1 MRLNTE
7 NTTCRNCQTEMP
19 DHSLYCPKCSQKN
32 TDGRIP
38 ILSFV
43 FDLLENIFS
52 IDSKLFKTSLGL
64 FIPGKL
70 TNEFFQ
76 GKHKSF
82 ATPSRLFL
90 ASALLF
96 FAILSIQVQQ
106 SIKDENITGNVF
118 GMAEKNKSKQDQIA
132 ELNKVREQLGG
143 SLMENSI
150 KVALDSAEV
159 KILESGHVDTNLVN
173 ITLMSGDYEFKA
185 TDIMNLT
192 ADSMI
197 QKYQIKG
204 FADQMFFKQ
213 GYKLTKEPKSL
224 IYKLIGNLTW
234 MMLLVIP
241 SMALIFKLLYIRRK
255 KYYVEH
261 LVFLFHVHAFI
272 LFVGISFLIYK
283 QIDPGPLQNYESLG
297 LVSVFYLYAL
307 IALKKVYEQGWI
319 KTFFKSILILFFY
332 FIVLFFC
339 MIIISLVSFIL
350 F

>member
-1 MRLNTE
+1 MRLDTK

-19 DHSLYCPKCSQKN
+19 EDSLYCPKCSQKN

-43 FDLLENIFS
+43 LDLLENIFS
-52 IDSKLFKTSLGL
+52 LDSKLLKTSLGL

-96 FAILSIQVQQ
+96 FAMLSVQVQQ
-106 SIKDENITGNVF
+106 LIKDENISGDVF
-118 GMAEKNKSKQDQIA
+118 GVAEKNKSKEDQIA

-143 SLMENSI
+143 GMMDKSI
-150 KVALDSAEV
+150 KAALDSAEA
-159 KILESGHVDTNLVN
+159 KILESENIDTNLVN
-173 ITLMSGDYEFKA
+173 ISLWSGNYEFMA
-185 TDIMNLT
+185 SDMINLT

-204 FADQMFFKQ
+204 FVDQMFFRQ
-213 GYKLTKEPKSL
+213 GYKLTKEPKSWL
-224 IYKLIGNLTW
+224 YTLIGNLTW
-234 MMLLVIP
+234 MMLLLIP

-261 LVFLFHVHAFI
+261 LVFLFHIHAFF
-272 LFVGISFLIYK
+272 LFVGVVFLIYK
-283 QIDPGPLQNYESLG
+283 QIEPGPMLDYESLG
-297 LVSVFYLYAL
+297 LFSVFYLYAL
-307 IALKKVYEQGWI
+307 FALKSVYEQGWL

-339 MIIISLVSFIL
+339 VVIISAVSFIL

>member
-1 MRLNTE
+1 MKLNTE
-7 NTTCRNCQTEMP
+7 NTTCRNCQTVMP
-19 DHSLYCPKCSQKN
+19 EQSLYCPKCSQKN

-43 FDLLENIFS
+43 KDLLENLFS
-52 IDSKLFKTSLGL
+52 LDSKLFKTSLGL

-96 FAILSIQVQQ
+96 FAMLSVVVQQ
-106 SIKDENITGNVF
+106 KIKDEDITGDIF
-118 GMAEKNKSKQDQIA
+118 GMVEKNKSKEDQLI
-132 ELNKVREQLGG
+132 ELEKIRSQLGG
-143 SLMENSI
+143 SMMDEKI
-150 KVALDSAEV
+150 KIAMDSAAI
-159 KILESGHVDTNLVN
+159 KIKESTIDTNVVEISLW
-173 ITLMSGDYEFKA
+173 SGNYEFLA
-185 TDIMNLT
+185 SDITNLS

-204 FADQMFFKQ
+204 YADKVFFKQ

-224 IYKLIGNLTW
+224 ISKMIGNLTW

-241 SMALIFKLLYIRRK
+241 SMALIFKLFYIRRK

-261 LVFLFHVHAFI
+261 LVFLFHIHAFF
-272 LFVGISFLIYK
+272 LFIGVAFLIFK
-283 QIDPGPLQNYESLG
+283 QIEPGPLQQYQSLG
-297 LVSVFYLYAL
+297 LLSIFYLYAL
-307 IALKKVYEQGWI
+307 IALKKVYGQGWI
-319 KTFFKSILILFFY
+319 KTFFKSILFLMFY
-332 FIVLFFC
+332 FFILILCIGV
-339 MIIISLVSFIL
+339 ISVVSFIL

>member
-1 MRLNTE
+1 MKLNTE
-7 NTTCRNCQTEMP
+7 NTTCRNCQAEMP
-19 DHSLYCPKCSQKN
+19 EHSLYCPKCSQKN

-43 FDLLENIFS
+43 QDLLENIFS
-52 IDSKLFKTSLGL
+52 LDSKLLKTSWGL

-96 FAILSIQVQQ
+96 FAMLSVQVQQ
-106 SIKDENITGNVF
+106 IIQDEDITGDVF
-118 GMAEKNKSKQDQIA
+118 GMNEKNRSKEVQLA
-132 ELNKVREQLGG
+132 EINKAREELG
-143 SLMENSI
+143 NSMI
-150 KVALDSAEV
+150 DNAIRATLDSAEI
-159 KILESGHVDTNLVN
+159 KIKQSDVDTNLVD
-173 ITLMSGDYEFKA
+173 ISLWSGNYKFIA
-185 TDIMNLT
+185 ADIMNLT

-197 QKYQIKG
+197 QKYQMKG
-204 FADQMFFKQ
+204 FVDQMVFKQ
-213 GYKLTKEPKSL
+213 AYKLTKEPKSL

-261 LVFLFHVHAFI
+261 LVFLFHIHAFF
-272 LFVGISFLIYK
+272 LFVGVVFLIYK
-283 QIDPGPLQNYESLG
+283 QIEPGPMLEYETLG
-297 LVSVFYLYAL
+297 LISVFYLYAL
-307 IALKKVYEQGWI
+307 IALKSVYEQGWI
-319 KTFFKSILILFFY
+319 KTFFKSILVLFFY

-339 MIIISLVSFIL
+339 MIIISVVSFIL

>member
-19 DHSLYCPKCSQKN
+19 EDSLYCPKCSQKN

-43 FDLLENIFS
+43 LDLLENIFS
-52 IDSKLFKTSLGL
+52 LDSKLLKTSWGL

-76 GKHKSF
+76 GKLKSF

-96 FAILSIQVQQ
+96 FAMLSVQVQQ
-106 SIKDENITGNVF
+106 IIQDKDITGDVF
-118 GMAEKNKSKQDQIA
+118 GINEKNRSKEIQLA
-132 ELNKVREQLGG
+132 EINKAREELG
-143 SLMENSI
+143 NSMI
-150 KVALDSAEV
+150 DNTIRATLDSAEI
-159 KILESGHVDTNLVN
+159 KIKQSDVDTNLVD
-173 ITLMSGDYEFKA
+173 ISLWSGSYKFIAADL
-185 TDIMNLT
+185 MNLT

-197 QKYQIKG
+197 QKYEIKG
-204 FADQMFFKQ
+204 FVDQMVFRQ
-213 GYKLTKEPKSL
+213 AYKLTKEPKSL

-261 LVFLFHVHAFI
+261 LVFLFHIHAFF
-272 LFVGISFLIYK
+272 LFVGVVFLIYK
-283 QIDPGPLQNYESLG
+283 QIEPGPMLEYETLG
-297 LVSVFYLYAL
+297 LISVFYFYSL
-307 IALKKVYEQGWI
+307 IALKSVYEQGWI
-319 KTFFKSILILFFY
+319 KTFFKSILVLFFY

-339 MIIISLVSFIL
+339 MIIISVVSFIL

>member
-1 MRLNTE
+1 MNTE
-7 NTTCRNCQTEMP
+7 NTSCRNCQTEMP
-19 DHSLYCPKCSQKN
+19 EHSLYCPKCSQKN

-43 FDLLENIFS
+43 QDILENIFS
-52 IDSKLFKTSLGL
+52 LDSKLFKTSLGL

-106 SIKDENITGNVF
+106 SIKDENITGDIF
-118 GMAEKNKSKQDQIA
+118 GMAKKNNSKQDQIA

-143 SLMENSI
+143 SLMDNSI

-159 KILESGHVDTNLVN
+159 KILQSETIDTNLIN
-173 ITLMSGDYEFKA
+173 IRLWSGEYEFMA
-185 TDIMNLT
+185 SDIMNLT

-204 FADQMFFKQ
+204 FGDQMFFKQ

-224 IYKLIGNLTW
+224 IYKMIGNLTW

-241 SMALIFKLLYIRRK
+241 SMALVFKLLFIRRK

-261 LVFLFHVHAFI
+261 LVFLFHIHAFF
-272 LFVGISFLIYK
+272 LFVGVVFLIYK
-283 QIDPGPLQNYESLG
+283 QFEPGPMLYYEPLG
-297 LVSVFYLYAL
+297 LISVFYLYAFV
-307 IALKKVYEQGWI
+307 ALKSVYEQGWF

-332 FIVLFFC
+332 FIVLLFC
-339 MIIISLVSFIL
+339 TIIISVVSFFL

>member
-1 MRLNTE
+1 MNTE
-7 NTTCRNCQTEMP
+7 NTICRNCQTEMP
-19 DHSLYCPKCSQKN
+19 QDSLYCPKCSQKN

-38 ILSFV
+38 IFSFV
-43 FDLLENIFS
+43 KDLLENIFS
-52 IDSKLFKTSLGL
+52 LDSKLFKTSLGL

-96 FAILSIQVQQ
+96 FAMLSIQVQQ
-106 SIKDENITGNVF
+106 LIKDENITGDIF
-118 GMAEKNKSKQDQIA
+118 GMVDKNMNNEDQLA
-132 ELNKVREQLGG
+132 ELNKMREQLGG
-143 SLMENSI
+143 SMMDSSI
-150 KVALDSAEV
+150 KAVLDSVEIEIIQKE
-159 KILESGHVDTNLVN
+159 KIDTNLVN
-173 ITLMSGDYEFKA
+173 ISLWSGSYEFLA
-185 TDIMNLT
+185 SDIANLT

-197 QKYQIKG
+197 QKYQIEG
-204 FADQMFFKQ
+204 YVDQMFFKQ

-224 IYKLIGNLTW
+224 IYKLVGNLTW

-261 LVFLFHVHAFI
+261 LVFLFHIHAFF
-272 LFVGISFLIYK
+272 LFVGGVFLIYK
-283 QIDPGPLQNYESLG
+283 QIEPGPILEYESFG
-297 LVSVFYLYAL
+297 LISVFYLYAL
-307 IALKKVYEQGWI
+307 IALKKVYGQGWL
-319 KTFFKSILILFFY
+319 KTFFKSFLILFFY
-332 FIVLFFC
+332 FIVLFYC
-339 MIIISLVSFIL
+339 MVIISAVSFIL

>member
-1 MRLNTE
+1 MNTE

-19 DHSLYCPKCSQKN
+19 EHSLYCPKCSQKN

-43 FDLLENIFS
+43 KDLLENIFS
-52 IDSKLFKTSLGL
+52 LDSKLFKTSLGL

-70 TNEFFQ
+70 TSEFFQ

-96 FAILSIQVQQ
+96 FAMLSVVVQQ
-106 SIKDENITGNVF
+106 KIKDEDITGDIF
-118 GMAEKNKSKQDQIA
+118 GMVEKNESKEKQLV
-132 ELNKVREQLGG
+132 ELEKIRSQLGG
-143 SLMENSI
+143 SMMDESI
-150 KVALDSAEV
+150 KVALDSAEI
-159 KILESGHVDTNLVN
+159 KIKESSVDTNLVN
-173 ITLMSGDYEFKA
+173 ISLWSGNYEFLA
-185 TDIMNLT
+185 SDITNLS

-204 FADQMFFKQ
+204 FADKIFFKQ
-213 GYKLTKEPKSL
+213 GYKLTKDPKSL
-224 IYKLIGNLTW
+224 IYKMIGNLTW

-261 LVFLFHVHAFI
+261 LVFLFHIHAFF
-272 LFVGISFLIYK
+272 LFIGVIFLILK
-283 QIDPGPLQNYESLG
+283 QIEPGSLQEYQYVG
-297 LVSVFYLYAL
+297 LISIFYLYAL
-307 IALKKVYEQGWI
+307 IALKKVYGQGWM
-319 KTFFKSILILFFY
+319 KTFLKSLFILLFY
-332 FIVLFFC
+332 FIVLFLC
-339 MIIISLVSFIL
+339 IAIISVVSFIL

>member
-7 NTTCRNCQTEMP
+7 NTTCRNCRAEMP
-19 DHSLYCPKCSQKN
+19 EHSLYCPKCSQKN

-43 FDLLENIFS
+43 LDLLENIFS
-52 IDSKLFKTSLGL
+52 LDSKLLKTSWGL

-90 ASALLF
+90 ASAILF
-96 FAILSIQVQQ
+96 FAILSIHVQQ
-106 SIKDENITGNVF
+106 LIKDEDITGDIF
-118 GMAEKNKSKQDQIA
+118 GMVDKNKSKRDQIA
-132 ELNKVREQLGG
+132 ELDNVRGQLGG
-143 SLMENSI
+143 SLMDKSI
-150 KVALDSAEV
+150 KNALDSAEV
-159 KILESGHVDTNLVN
+159 KILESEIDTNIVN
-173 ITLMSGDYEFKA
+173 ITLWSGNYEFLA
-185 TDIMNLT
+185 SDIMNLT

-197 QKYQIKG
+197 HKYQIKG
-204 FADQMFFKQ
+204 FADQVFFKQ

-224 IYKLIGNLTW
+224 LFNLIGNLTW
-234 MMLLVIP
+234 MMLLLIP

-261 LVFLFHVHAFI
+261 LVFLFHIHAFL
-272 LFVGISFLIYK
+272 LFVGVVFLIYK
-283 QIDPGPLQNYESLG
+283 QIEPGPMLDYETLILASI
-297 LVSVFYLYAL
+297 FYLYSFV
-307 IALKKVYEQGWI
+307 ALKKVYEQGWF
-319 KTFFKSILILFFY
+319 KTFFKSIIILFFY

-339 MIIISLVSFIL
+339 MVIISAVSFIL